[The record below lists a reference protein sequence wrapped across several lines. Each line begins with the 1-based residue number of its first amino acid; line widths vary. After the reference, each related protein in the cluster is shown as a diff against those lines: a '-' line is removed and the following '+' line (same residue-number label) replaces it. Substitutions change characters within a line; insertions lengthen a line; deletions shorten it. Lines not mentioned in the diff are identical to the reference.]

1 MRFADNNV
9 GVEREGPRAY
19 CSILG
24 RNLIMNLT
32 ATTAYTDRDGIV
44 DAVTRMVEGID
55 FGNEELLRSAFTE
68 DAVFDLGGIDHSIHS
83 FEPYVGRDHVVNTL
97 MRTVGSGMDTFHA
110 LSNIR
115 VLVDGDT
122 ATLTCYLIGQHH
134 RLGEGPS
141 VAHQDHLLLGNR
153 FETDLVRDHDHVWLV
168 RHNRVSSR
176 WSVGNPA
183 AGAITT
189 AG

>member
-1 MRFADNNV
+1 
-9 GVEREGPRAY
+9 
-19 CSILG
+19 
-24 RNLIMNLT
+24 MNLT
-32 ATTAYTDRDGIV
+32 EATAYTDRDGIV
-44 DAVTRMVEGID
+44 DAVTRLVEGID

-68 DAVFDLGGIDHSIHS
+68 DAVFDLGGIDHSIHA
-83 FEPYVGRDHVVNTL
+83 FEPYVGREQVVRTL
-97 MRTVGSGMDTFHA
+97 METVGTAMDTFHA

-134 RLGEGPS
+134 RTSQGPS
-141 VAHQDHLLLGNR
+141 VEFQDHLLLGNR
-153 FETDLVRDHDHVWLV
+153 FETDLVRDHGRVWRV

-183 AGAITT
+183 AGAIPTEK
-189 AG
+189 